1 MLDDAFGQVTR
12 ILADPPSVHPTTAG
26 NPGDPP
32 DGVWR
37 TEQACYE
44 FMAQHCPPGTRT
56 LETGLGV
63 STALFALWQC
73 DHTCITPSPQEKE
86 HLSAYLESRGIDASS
101 LRIELGLSQ
110 FVLPTLNRTPL
121 DLVFIDGCH
130 GFPVPIID
138 WFYTSQRLRAGGI
151 VVLDN
156 LNAPSVRLGLLDFL
170 QADPRWNLLSRG
182 SWWAAWQRQTSH
194 HLHEDWITQPFL
206 GPLTATW
213 EVTI

>member
-1 MLDDAFGQVTR
+1 MPNNPLDQVTR
-12 ILADPPSVHPTTAG
+12 VLNDPPLVHATTA
-26 NPGDPP
+26 NPEALP

-37 TEQACYE
+37 TDRACYE

-63 STALFALWQC
+63 STALFTLWQC
-73 DHTCITPSPQEKE
+73 DHTCTTPSPQEKE
-86 HLSAYLESRGIDASS
+86 HFSTYLKSSNIDASR
-101 LRIELGLSQ
+101 LRIELGPSQ
-110 FVLPTLNRTPL
+110 LVLPALDRTPL

-138 WFYTSQRLRAGGI
+138 WFYAAQRLQAGGI

-170 QADPRWNLLSRG
+170 QTDPRWTLLSHG
-182 SWWAAWQRQTSH
+182 PWWAAWQRQTSH
-194 HLHEDWITQPFL
+194 PLNEEWTTQPFL
-206 GPLTATW
+206 GPLTPTW
-213 EVTI
+213 KP